1 MHYFNEHWGGMH
13 AFWWV
18 FWIVVLVLVYL
29 RPWEQKRT
37 EDPLQLLK
45 RRLAKGEISR
55 KEYEEIKKTLLKDQ

>member
-1 MHYFNEHWGGMH
+1 MH